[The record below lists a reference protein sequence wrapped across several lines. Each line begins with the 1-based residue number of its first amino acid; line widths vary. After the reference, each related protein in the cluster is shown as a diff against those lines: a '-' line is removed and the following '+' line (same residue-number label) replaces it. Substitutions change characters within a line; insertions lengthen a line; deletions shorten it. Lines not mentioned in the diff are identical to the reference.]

1 MLLQDG
7 TGFALSG
14 RFLEGCSK
22 RQSSFD
28 FKRRNDAIADLVEER
43 EQFDDLMF
51 QQKVIFARLGAR
63 SVLTPELVL
72 TKKSRSC

>member
-1 MLLQDG
+1 L
-7 TGFALSG
+7 
-14 RFLEGCSK
+14 
-22 RQSSFD
+22 D
-28 FKRRNDAIADLVEER
+28 FKRRNNAIADLVEER